1 MYNQFWAVC
10 IKHTHKIMVSS
21 LNIVCL
27 IFVYGLDLMCCFG
40 SISAVLFVENVCKEL
55 GLVDSKGTMMSSN
68 IKLRYHKSFS
78 KCRRHMVTV
87 FFVSCRRPGLYFF
100 S

>member
-1 MYNQFWAVC
+1 MINVYNQFRAVC
-10 IKHTHKIMVSS
+10 IKHTLKIMVSS
-21 LNIVCL
+21 LNIFCL

-68 IKLRYHKSFS
+68 IKLRYH
-78 KCRRHMVTV
+78 
-87 FFVSCRRPGLYFF
+87 
-100 S
+100 